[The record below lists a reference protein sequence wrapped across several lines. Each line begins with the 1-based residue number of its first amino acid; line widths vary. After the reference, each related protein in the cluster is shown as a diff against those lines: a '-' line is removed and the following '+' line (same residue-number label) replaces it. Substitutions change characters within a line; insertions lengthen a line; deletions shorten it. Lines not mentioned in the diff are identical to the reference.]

1 MAEIAELTFAD
12 RPLRLETG
20 SMARQ
25 ADAAV
30 LVKYGDTM
38 ALVTACASKH
48 PLEGVDFLPLRVD
61 FEEKMYA
68 VGRIPGGFFKREGR
82 PTEEATRTMG
92 VIDKAVRPLLP
103 KGLRNDVQIIA
114 TALSADQQNSPDVA
128 CVLGASAALALSS
141 IPFGGPCAAA
151 EVGRRNGEFIF
162 NPSFQEIEE
171 GDLHVLII
179 GTREGVVSVEVEAK
193 QVPEEAVA
201 DAVAFGQQHLEP
213 VIALLEEFRQHA
225 GVPKSDDYFI
235 WELNEEIHTAV
246 RAAAEDELRAALQT
260 ADKLEQRARLR
271 ALKQRILTGFAEQYP
286 DQGNDVFE
294 SLERLETQLV
304 QGMVLQ
310 ENRRPDG
317 RAFDEVRE
325 LRSDVGFLPRAHGSG
340 LFTRGDTQ
348 VLTVAT
354 LGAVR
359 DQKLVRSL
367 MEEEYK
373 RFMHQY
379 NFPPYSSGEV
389 RPLRAP
395 SRREIRHGMLAQ
407 ASLEPV
413 LPDEEAFPYTIRLV
427 SEVLESNSSSSMAAV
442 CGSALA
448 LMDAGV
454 PIAAPV
460 AGVGMGLVMEGDR
473 YRILTDIQYIED
485 ASGHMDFKVAGTRD
499 GITAIH
505 LDIKKPGL
513 PLQVLREALAQARE
527 ARLRILDNME
537 MALPAPRPDISPY
550 APRMISMR
558 VDTTQIG
565 LVIGPGGRTI
575 RKIEAD
581 FGVDI
586 DIEDDG
592 TVTIS
597 SPGGKGAQEAR
608 QYIEDLTRTIEV
620 GEEFAARVVSTKPF
634 GAFVEL
640 IPGKEALLHIS
651 DIAWEHV
658 DKTEDVLNVGD
669 EVQVKV
675 TEVNDDGKLRV
686 SRKVLLARGEGFG
699 RERRNGGPDR
709 RPGGDHRREGSDRR
723 REGGDRGRSGAR
735 PPRREGSGGEGGG
748 PKPYFREKKRED

>member
-1 MAEIAELTFAD
+1 
-12 RPLRLETG
+12 
-20 SMARQ
+20 
-25 ADAAV
+25 
-30 LVKYGDTM
+30 
-38 ALVTACASKH
+38 
-48 PLEGVDFLPLRVD
+48 
-61 FEEKMYA
+61 
-68 VGRIPGGFFKREGR
+68 
-82 PTEEATRTMG
+82 
-92 VIDKAVRPLLP
+92 
-103 KGLRNDVQIIA
+103 
-114 TALSADQQNSPDVA
+114 
-128 CVLGASAALALSS
+128 
-141 IPFGGPCAAA
+141 
-151 EVGRRNGEFIF
+151 
-162 NPSFQEIEE
+162 
-171 GDLHVLII
+171 
-179 GTREGVVSVEVEAK
+179 
-193 QVPEEAVA
+193 
-201 DAVAFGQQHLEP
+201 
-213 VIALLEEFRQHA
+213 
-225 GVPKSDDYFI
+225 
-235 WELNEEIHTAV
+235 
-246 RAAAEDELRAALQT
+246 
-260 ADKLEQRARLR
+260 
-271 ALKQRILTGFAEQYP
+271 
-286 DQGNDVFE
+286 
-294 SLERLETQLV
+294 
-304 QGMVLQ
+304 
-310 ENRRPDG
+310 
-317 RAFDEVRE
+317 
-325 LRSDVGFLPRAHGSG
+325 
-340 LFTRGDTQ
+340 
-348 VLTVAT
+348 
-354 LGAVR
+354 
-359 DQKLVRSL
+359 
-367 MEEEYK
+367 
-373 RFMHQY
+373 
-379 NFPPYSSGEV
+379 
-389 RPLRAP
+389 
-395 SRREIRHGMLAQ
+395 
-407 ASLEPV
+407 
-413 LPDEEAFPYTIRLV
+413 
-427 SEVLESNSSSSMAAV
+427 
-442 CGSALA
+442 
-448 LMDAGV
+448 
-454 PIAAPV
+454 
-460 AGVGMGLVMEGDR
+460 MGLVMEGDR

>member
-1 MAEIAELTFAD
+1 MAEIAEMTFAE
-12 RPLRLETG
+12 RTLSFETG

-25 ADAAV
+25 ADGAV

-38 ALVTACASKH
+38 ALVTACASTAVR
-48 PLEGVDFLPLRVD
+48 ENVDFLPLRVD

-103 KGLRNDVQIIA
+103 KGLRNDVQVIA

-128 CVLGASAALALSS
+128 CVLGASVALAMST
-141 IPFGGPCAAA
+141 IPFAGPCAAA
-151 EVGRRNGEFIF
+151 EVGWVGGEFIL
-162 NPSFQEIEE
+162 NPSFQEIED
-171 GDLHVLII
+171 GDLHVLVI

-193 QVPEEAVA
+193 QAPDEVVA
-201 DAVAFGQQHLEP
+201 DAIEFGHQHLEG
-213 VIALLEEFRQHA
+213 VIGLIDDFVGRV
-225 GVPKSDDYFI
+225 GVEKSDGYFI
-235 WELNEEIHTAV
+235 WELNEEIFNAI

-260 ADKLEQRARLR
+260 VDKQEQRARLR
-271 ALKQRILTGFAEQYP
+271 ALKERILTEFAETYP
-286 DQGNDVFE
+286 ENGMDVFE

-304 QGMVLQ
+304 QGMILK

-325 LRSDVGFLPRAHGSG
+325 LRSEVGFLPRAHGSG
-340 LFTRGDTQ
+340 LFTRGETQ

-389 RPLRAP
+389 RPLRGP

-407 ASLEPV
+407 AALEPV

-442 CGSALA
+442 CGSSLA

-454 PIAAPV
+454 PTGAAV
-460 AGVGMGLVMEGDR
+460 AGVGMGLVLDGED

-499 GITAIH
+499 GVTAIH

-513 PLQVLREALAQARE
+513 PMHILREALAQARQ
-527 ARLRILDNME
+527 ARLHILDNME
-537 MALPAPRPDISPY
+537 AAIPAPRADISPY
-550 APRMISMR
+550 APRMFSMR
-558 VDTTQIG
+558 VDPTQIG

-575 RKIEAD
+575 RKMEAE
-581 FGVDI
+581 FGVSI
-586 DIEDDG
+586 DVEDDG
-592 TVTIS
+592 TVFIS
-597 SPGGKGAQEAR
+597 APGGEGAAEAR
-608 QYIEDLTRTIEV
+608 KVIEDLTRVIEV

-640 IPGKEALLHIS
+640 VPGKEALLHIS

-658 DKTEDVLNVGD
+658 DKTEDVLKVGD

-686 SRKVLLARGEGFG
+686 SRKALLPRS
-699 RERRNGGPDR
+699 
-709 RPGGDHRREGSDRR
+709 GSP
-723 REGGDRGRSGAR
+723 GDRGRRDGGERRGGDRRGGGRRGGGR
-735 PPRREGSGGEGGG
+735 PPRRDDSAGGGGG
-748 PKPYFREKKRED
+748 PKPYFREKRGSE